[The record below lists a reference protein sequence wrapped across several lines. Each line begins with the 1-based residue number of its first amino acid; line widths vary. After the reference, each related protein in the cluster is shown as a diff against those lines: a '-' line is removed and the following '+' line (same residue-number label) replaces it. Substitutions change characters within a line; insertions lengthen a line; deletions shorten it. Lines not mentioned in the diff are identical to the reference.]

1 MLNETTPLHLGF
13 IYKYVDDNG
22 IIRYIGKTKKINQRH
37 QQHAY
42 EDEYG
47 KLSMYYFQCDLYEID
62 LYEALLIKKYKP
74 KYNRQY
80 LEQIA
85 QNPLSFT
92 IIEPNWILWEKN
104 NDFDKL
110 STEEAHLKYINYNK
124 NYTPVEIR
132 KQSGRPRIIVDKQ
145 SFEQSE
151 KLYLSH
157 KITRSEQM
165 KMLNL
170 SKTTFYKILHN
181 PIQFFLDQEKW
192 LNDNK

>member
-1 MLNETTPLHLGF
+1 
-13 IYKYVDDNG
+13 
-22 IIRYIGKTKKINQRH
+22 
-37 QQHAY
+37 
-42 EDEYG
+42 
-47 KLSMYYFQCDLYEID
+47 MYYFQCDLYEID

-80 LEQIA
+80 LEQIK

-110 STEEAHLKYINYNK
+110 STEEAHLKYINYDK

-151 KLYLSH
+151 QLYLSH
-157 KITRSEQM
+157 KITRNEQM

-170 SKTTFYKILHN
+170 SKTTFYKILRN
-181 PIQFFLDQEKW
+181 PI
-192 LNDNK
+192 